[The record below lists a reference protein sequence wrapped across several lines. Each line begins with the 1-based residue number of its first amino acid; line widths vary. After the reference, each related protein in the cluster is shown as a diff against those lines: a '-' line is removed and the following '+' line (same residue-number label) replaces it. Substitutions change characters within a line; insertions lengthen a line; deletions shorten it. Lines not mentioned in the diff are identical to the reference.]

1 MGKVHYDTVTNA
13 INTLRKQGFTVD
25 FSIEGDHL
33 VHGKGKIHLND
44 FSIVDVYRYEGNTD
58 PADEAAVYAIES
70 KDGVKGI
77 LVAGYGSSSDE
88 LPAEMAEKLKAR

>member
-13 INTLRKQGFTVD
+13 INALRKQGFTVD
-25 FSIEGDHL
+25 FNIEGDHL
-33 VHGKGKIHLND
+33 VHGEGKVHLKD

-88 LPAEMAEKLKAR
+88 LPAEMAEKLKVR